1 MKKPDLFSK
10 KAAEILADRAVKL
23 GDFEELYENFARRL
37 TLFLGQD
44 ITPAQSARII
54 LEMKLS
60 RCDVGGYDQDHVLD
74 AANYLFIFGALKEC
88 ENEPD

>member
-1 MKKPDLFSK
+1 MEKPDLFAA
-10 KAAEILADRAVKL
+10 KAADILADRAVKL
-23 GDFEELYENFARRL
+23 GDFKDLYENFAKRL

-74 AANYLFIFGALKEC
+74 AANYLFIYGALKEL
-88 ENEPD
+88 EK